1 MLVKLW
7 DKVATLQAKFR
18 SPYDARQKARFAKYF
33 GLLDAVRPK
42 HYIYERYRRFI
53 ESKIEKFEEISNA
66 EVVVKFHLELQIC
79 DYL

>member
-1 MLVKLW
+1 M
-7 DKVATLQAKFR
+7 Q
-18 SPYDARQKARFAKYF
+18 
-33 GLLDAVRPK
+33 LDLNIT
-42 HYIYERYRRFI
+42 IYERYRRFI

>member
-1 MLVKLW
+1 MLVKPW

-53 ESKIEKFEEISNA
+53 ESKIEKFEEIP
-66 EVVVKFHLELQIC
+66 EVVVKFHLEL
-79 DYL
+79 